1 MTRWRKS
8 IVGDFA
14 CLDGYG
20 KALER
25 REGRA
30 FALYSYGTRVCTLDD
45 RTLKLTRLWDGYS
58 ATTMRHV
65 NLFLSSHGLEPV
77 RKPAWD
83 KMPVGV
89 PQDTKIA

>member
-8 IVGDFA
+8 VVGDFA

-20 KALER
+20 KALE
-25 REGRA
+25 
-30 FALYSYGTRVCTLDD
+30 
-45 RTLKLTRLWDGYS
+45 
-58 ATTMRHV
+58 
-65 NLFLSSHGLEPV
+65 PV

-83 KMPVGV
+83 RMPVGV